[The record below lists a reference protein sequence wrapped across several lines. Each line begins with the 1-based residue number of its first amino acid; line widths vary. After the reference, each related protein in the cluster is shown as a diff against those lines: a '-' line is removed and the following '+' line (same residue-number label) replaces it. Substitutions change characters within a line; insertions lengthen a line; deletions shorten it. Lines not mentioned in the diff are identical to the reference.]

1 MRAKLGSIYQRKKK
15 LPDGTLQTLP
25 TWWIKYYRD
34 GKPFRESSG
43 SEKQADAERLLKKR
57 AGEIATGKFLGL
69 SPERIR
75 MSELFHDVVEDYQA
89 ADRRTLSSLNGRLK
103 NHISPFFGELR
114 AAEFSTQHIKRYITA
129 RRSQE
134 AGNATIN
141 RELAIVRRAFGLAA
155 KCDPPKVARVPYIQM
170 LKESNIRTGFLEYD
184 GYVALRDEL
193 PWYLRPLFVAA
204 YHVGGRRGELTSVQW
219 PRVDFRAG
227 QIRLLGT
234 ETKNEQARTL
244 PIYGEMRE
252 WLLKAKAIRD
262 EKFPTSPWV
271 FYSDDGGRLY
281 WFYKAWESACER
293 AGSKGLLF
301 HDLRRS
307 AVRNME
313 RAGIPRKVAMSIS
326 GHKTEAIYGRYD
338 IVAERDFSNAAAKL
352 EEFFGAMKTESQEA
366 KAADLKPDET
376 PSHTPDNSDAAR
388 PSADPDKAEPN
399 SLN

>member
-15 LPDGTLQTLP
+15 LPDGTLETLP

-43 SEKQADAERLLKKR
+43 SEKQVDAERLLRKR

-75 MSELFHDVVEDYQA
+75 MAELFKDVVEDYQA
-89 ADRRTLSSLNGRLK
+89 ADRRTLSDLNSRLK
-103 NHISPFFGELR
+103 NHLAPFFGELR
-114 AAEFSTQHIKRYITA
+114 AADFSTQHIKRYVTA
-129 RRSQE
+129 RRSEE
-134 AGNATIN
+134 AQNATIN
-141 RELAIVRRAFGLAA
+141 RELAVVRRAFSLAA
-155 KCDPPKVARVPYIQM
+155 KCDPPKIARVPYIQM
-170 LKESNIRTGFLEYD
+170 LKEANVRSGFLEYD
-184 GYVALRDEL
+184 GYVALRNEL
-193 PWYLRPLFVAA
+193 PWYIRPLFVVA

-219 PRVDFRAG
+219 SRVDFKSG

-252 WLLKAKAIRD
+252 WLLTAKKVRD
-262 EKFPTSPWV
+262 EKFPGCHWV
-271 FYSDDGGRLY
+271 FYSDEGQRLY
-281 WFYKAWESACER
+281 WFYKAWVSACER

-326 GHKTEAIYGRYD
+326 GHKTENIYRRYD
-338 IVAERDFSNAAAKL
+338 IVAERDFSDAADRL
-352 EEFFGAMKTESQEA
+352 DQFFGSM
-366 KAADLKPDET
+366 
-376 PSHTPDNSDAAR
+376 
-388 PSADPDKAEPN
+388 KAESERAKRASPEATGTLSGTPTDSNEKAQSPSIKVPDPN
-399 SLN
+399 SLK